1 MVQTVGC
8 DLGSQKTVIVADD
21 ADLVLT
27 STGGISRPT
36 LVAFFGRTR
45 LVGEGAAPQISG
57 DATIPMLNTLLGRN
71 EEDVKKND
79 FSRHRKVAIRSDDG
93 GRLVADVQ
101 YCDDTKTMHVTSLLG
116 MFLSKEIERVK
127 EVYPQP
133 DLRMAFA
140 VPPNSTPS
148 TKRAILEAC
157 TIAGMDLSTVSIV
170 DAADGLVAA
179 YTRKLAA
186 LKGNDRTNLESK
198 RVLLV
203 EMGHTQ
209 STVVVADIGAFDSN
223 PSVGPSVQK
232 VVVEHDCDLGA
243 LHFDLKLFDHFAVI
257 CGQKNGGEAIVPGSK
272 RGQRLLL
279 GCERIR
285 KLLSQLPE
293 SSITVENMTD
303 AGDVSFTLKRDGMYT
318 TCLLHLT
325 LPYPLFSPHV
335 PFFILLHIMIPL
347 SHSSFFYFFF
357 LFC

>member
-1 MVQTVGC
+1 MVLTVGC
-8 DLGSQKTVIVADD
+8 DLGSQKTVFVADD

-71 EEDVKKND
+71 EEDVKN
-79 FSRHRKVAIRSDDG
+79 RKVAIRSDDG

-257 CGQKNGGEAIVPGSK
+257 CGQKNGGETIVPGSK

-303 AGDVSFTLKRDGMYT
+303 AGDVSFTLKRDGM
-318 TCLLHLT
+318 
-325 LPYPLFSPHV
+325 
-335 PFFILLHIMIPL
+335 
-347 SHSSFFYFFF
+347 
-357 LFC
+357 